1 LALGISVFLA
11 IAAIVGSFIM
21 SFWFGVVICV
31 YLVINLLYSR
41 YLKHVVIID
50 VFCVASGFVLRVLAG
65 GFVINVS
72 ISHWLVICTGLLA
85 LFLSFTKRRHE
96 LVLLGEGAEKHRKIL
111 QEYSPYF
118 LDQMITIVTSTTL
131 IGYAL
136 YTISDETVKKFGTDK
151 LILTTPFVLYGIF
164 RYLYLVHKKEEGGN
178 PTRLLLTDRP
188 VLVDIVLWL
197 LSVFVILYIK
207 K

>member
-1 LALGISVFLA
+1 
-11 IAAIVGSFIM
+11 
-21 SFWFGVVICV
+21 
-31 YLVINLLYSR
+31 
-41 YLKHVVIID
+41 
-50 VFCVASGFVLRVLAG
+50 
-65 GFVINVS
+65 
-72 ISHWLVICTGLLA
+72 
-85 LFLSFTKRRHE
+85 
-96 LVLLGEGAEKHRKIL
+96 
-111 QEYSPYF
+111 
-118 LDQMITIVTSTTL
+118 
-131 IGYAL
+131 L